1 MFSPLSRAAV
11 ALLAITL
18 GFAGLAAAKPW
29 WMRGIESNDQD
40 FLPPDVAFRVG
51 AHVNGEQI
59 ELHWVI
65 AEGYYLYRN
74 KIEVR
79 AESPD
84 LEVGPPILPPGIMKT
99 DQFLGP
105 QLIYRQEAQASVHFA
120 RTDFG
125 AHPLQIKVTYQGCA
139 DAGLCYPPIT
149 KVLTPEAGEAA
160 ATKRLSSAASGAEI
174 GAIFGGCAAFL
185 AAGLLLR
192 KGRRLPTPAA

>member
-1 MFSPLSRAAV
+1 MWNSYHCAAI
-11 ALLAITL
+11 ALLVTTL

-29 WMRGIESNDQD
+29 WLRGVDSNDQD

-51 AHVNGEQI
+51 AHVNGDLI
-59 ELHWVI
+59 KVHWVI
-65 AEGYYLYRN
+65 AEGYYLYRD

-84 LEVGPPILPPGIMKT
+84 LEVGEPILPAGIMKT

-105 QLIYRQEAQASVHFA
+105 QMIYRREAEASVHFVRA
-120 RTDFG
+120 DFG
-125 AHPLQIKVTYQGCA
+125 AHPLQIKVRYQGCA

-149 KVLTPEAGEAA
+149 KVLTPESGEAA
-160 ATKRLSSAASGAEI
+160 AAKRLTMAPSAAEI
-174 GAIFGGCAAFL
+174 AAILGGCGAFL